1 MALWMA
7 VGILWCLYVYL
18 NDKKEKIWYFHS
30 ACWLYFGICFVHER
44 YMALFPLLLLVLL
57 MKKARKPLLWGA
69 ALGSFLFMQLI
80 RLMIRL
86 ELFSNPK
93 GYELF

>member
-1 MALWMA
+1 MSYYQIGQMYGLMETMALWMA

-44 YMALFPLLLLVLL
+44 YMALLPLLYLGLMERWKRLPGLVR
-57 MKKARKPLLWGA
+57 RKTMDDPG
-69 ALGSFLFMQLI
+69 
-80 RLMIRL
+80 
-86 ELFSNPK
+86 N
-93 GYELF
+93 